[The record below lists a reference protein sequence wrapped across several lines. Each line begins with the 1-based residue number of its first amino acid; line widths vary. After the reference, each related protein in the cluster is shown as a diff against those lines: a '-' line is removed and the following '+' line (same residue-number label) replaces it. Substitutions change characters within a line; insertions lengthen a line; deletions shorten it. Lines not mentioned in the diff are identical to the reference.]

1 MKTEPERYFYAG
13 CQVVRFRLPG
23 HEELTTRLLYEMN
36 AWREAFSFS
45 HKINGRWENIYL
57 SIDKVPSVR
66 EVVRPAR
73 EVVVEEF
80 GQKLLALYEVPEGF
94 PNKPFW
100 FNLAKPG
107 ELTGVHDHARDA
119 SVSGVFH
126 VQIPPDSGAL
136 FFRVDGEED
145 LLLEPVEGTVVL
157 FPSTLRHGVRENRS
171 SKERISLAFNLF
183 TFPLR
188 ITHNEPYGVDRLC
201 EIGLQTL

>member
-1 MKTEPERYFYAG
+1 MKTELERFSYAG
-13 CQVVRFRLPG
+13 CQVVRFRLSG
-23 HEELTTRLLYEMN
+23 HEELTTHLLAEMN
-36 AWREAFSFS
+36 ARREEFSFS
-45 HKINGRWENIYL
+45 HKIDGRWENCYL
-57 SIDKVPSVR
+57 PIEKVPSVR
-66 EVVRPAR
+66 EVIRPAR

-80 GQKLLALYEVPEGF
+80 GQRLLALYEAPKGC
-94 PNKPFW
+94 PNPPFW

-136 FFRVDGEED
+136 FFRADGEGD
-145 LLLEPVEGTVVL
+145 LMLEPVEGTVVL

-171 SKERISLAFNLF
+171 NKERISLAFNLF

-188 ITHNEPYGVDRLC
+188 ITHNEP
-201 EIGLQTL
+201 

>member
-1 MKTEPERYFYAG
+1 MKIELERFSCAC
-13 CQVVRFRLPG
+13 CQVVRFCLPG
-23 HEELTTRLLYEMN
+23 HEELTTRLLCEMN
-36 AWREAFSFS
+36 ACREAFSFS
-45 HKINGRWENIYL
+45 HKINGRWENSYL
-57 SIDKVPSVR
+57 SIEQVPSVR
-66 EVVRPAR
+66 EVIRSAR

-80 GQKLLALYEVPEGF
+80 GQKLLALYEVPEGY
-94 PNKPFW
+94 PNPPFW

-136 FFRVDGEED
+136 FFRADGEED

-188 ITHNEPYGVDRLC
+188 ITHDEPWEVD
-201 EIGLQTL
+201 